1 MDFSKDYYRILDVS
15 ESASKEEIKKAF
27 RNLAKKYHPDLN
39 PGNQEAETRFKE
51 INEAHDLLTDEKK
64 RAQYDAM
71 RKGAFSSGGFDG
83 FTGFDTSGGGGFS
96 FDLGD
101 LFGDIFQRSGYG
113 ERAPGRGRDLVI
125 RTELSFLEAAKGT
138 ERDLSYRRHVECTD
152 CDSTGIE
159 RSGRSTCS
167 ICGGA
172 GRTTRAGGILNIAQ
186 VCDRCRGKGFTGTAC
201 SDCGGQGLREG
212 TENLKIKIPPGA
224 NTNTKVRVAGK
235 GETGRGG
242 GPPGDLYLEVQVAPH
257 PFFRRDGDDVYVEV
271 PLNYSEAVLGAKI
284 EVPTVDGPVVLKV
297 PPRTDSGRRIRLKGK
312 GIHKSGGGRG
322 DQYVTV
328 KLVVPEG
335 QTENYRK
342 LVKDLSKW
350 EDKDIRKKF
359 KS

>member
-1 MDFSKDYYRILDVS
+1 MDFKKDYYRILGVS

-71 RKGAFSSGGFDG
+71 RKGAFSSGGIDG
-83 FTGFDTSGGGGFS
+83 FTGFDMSGGGGIS

-101 LFGDIFQRSGYG
+101 LFGDIFERSGHG
-113 ERAPGRGRDLVI
+113 ERTPTRGRDLVF

-138 ERDLSYRRHVECTD
+138 ERELSYRRHVGCTD

-167 ICGGA
+167 TCGGA
-172 GRTTRAGGILNIAQ
+172 GRTKRAG
-186 VCDRCRGKGFTGTAC
+186 
-201 SDCGGQGLREG
+201 GGQGLREG
-212 TENLKIKIPPGA
+212 TENLKIRIPPGA

-257 PFFRRDGDDVYVEV
+257 PFFRREGDDVYVEV

-284 EVPTVDGPVVLKV
+284 EVPTIDGPVMLKV

-335 QTENYRK
+335 HTENYRK